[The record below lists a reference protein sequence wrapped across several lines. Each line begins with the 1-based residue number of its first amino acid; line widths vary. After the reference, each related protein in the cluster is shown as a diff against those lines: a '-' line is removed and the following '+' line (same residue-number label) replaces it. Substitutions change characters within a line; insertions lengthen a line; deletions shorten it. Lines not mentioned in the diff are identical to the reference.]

1 MKYMADAQLIELG
14 FYASYLNMFNESLD
28 GNTGFCDEHLT
39 RNAAV
44 LIN

>member
-14 FYASYLNMFNESLD
+14 FNASIYNMQNNSLD
-28 GNTGFCDEHLT
+28 GNTSFCNEHLT